1 MKKCKIKLGLV
12 DIVNEMISVYMTR
25 TMEILMKR
33 RILIVEDDNSL
44 AELIKI
50 YLVSEEWETAFAPTG
65 GDAITMML
73 EDKFNSGEYKCF
85 SKLNPARKKKDS
97 ELLRREK
104 IAYLF
109 QNFALVDKMTVK
121 ENMLLATKYV
131 KERKKAEI
139 INSALSELGVLDKLS
154 SYVYELS
161 GGEQQ
166 RVAIARNMV
175 KPYDV
180 LLADEPTG
188 SLDTKNKNIVINKLV
203 ELNEKGKTIIVVSHD
218 ADFKKIAKRNYL
230 IENGVIKEL

>member
-1 MKKCKIKLGLV
+1 MNDSTNLQILLKNIAKRYNNHKVLNNITLDIYKGDFICIYGLSGSGKSTLLN
-12 DIVNEMISVYMTR
+12 IIG
-25 TMEILMKR
+25 
-33 RILIVEDDNSL
+33 
-44 AELIKI
+44 A
-50 YLVSEEWETAFAPTG
+50 
-65 GDAITMML
+65 L
-73 EDKFNSGEYKCF
+73 EDFNSGEYKCF
-85 SKLNPARKKKDS
+85 YKVNPVRNKRDS

-121 ENMLLATKYV
+121 ENMLLATRYV
-131 KERKKAEI
+131 KERNKEEI
-139 INSALSELGVLDKLS
+139 INSALNELGVLDKINA
-154 SYVYELS
+154 YVYELS

-166 RVAIARNMV
+166 RVAIARNVV